1 MARTESDHTDPPPE
15 PPDAGGD
22 PAAPTGTPSLWWWVY
37 ELTMAALAIAV
48 VVLLVSPDQ
57 PWADTANLAI
67 YGVFLLD
74 YTVRLALATDR
85 RRFVRANI
93 PDLIAILPLDFLR
106 IARLARLARL
116 VRLIRAARILWR
128 VSGDLRGILAT
139 NGLGYLLAVTGAL
152 VVGGGVA
159 AWAAEPE
166 FETFIDALWWSLVT
180 TTTVGYGDLAP
191 VSATGRI
198 VASVLMLV
206 GIGMLGMITASLATY
221 FVRSSDDVGDGNVQV
236 AHVREELARRD
247 DLAPVERRRLAA
259 VLTALSEVDEP
270 PPEPATP
277 PGPDPT

>member
-1 MARTESDHTDPPPE
+1 MARTESDHAAAPTE
-15 PPDAGGD
+15 PPDSGGD
-22 PAAPTGTPSLWWWVY
+22 PASPTGTPSLWWWAY
-37 ELTMAALAIAV
+37 ELSMAALAITV

-67 YGVFLLD
+67 YGVFLVD
-74 YTVRLALATDR
+74 YAVRLALATDR

-128 VSGDLRGILAT
+128 VSGDVRGILAT

-152 VVGGGVA
+152 VLGGGLA

-166 FETFIDALWWSLVT
+166 FESYADALWWSLVT

-191 VSATGRI
+191 VSTTGRM
-198 VASVLMLV
+198 VATVLMLV

-221 FVRSSDDVGDGNVQV
+221 FVRGPDRAAGGNDQV
-236 AHVREELARRD
+236 THVRKELARWD
-247 DLAPVERRRLAA
+247 ELGPIERRRLAA
-259 VLTALSEVDEP
+259 VLTALSEVED
-270 PPEPATP
+270 AADGDGRQTSSS
-277 PGPDPT
+277 

>member
-1 MARTESDHTDPPPE
+1 MARTESDLDAPAA
-15 PPDAGGD
+15 PDAGGD
-22 PAAPTGTPSLWWWVY
+22 PASPTGTPSVWWWVY
-37 ELTMAALAIAV
+37 ELTMAALAITV

-57 PWADTANLAI
+57 PWADTTNLAI

-128 VSGDLRGILAT
+128 VTGDIRGILAT

-166 FETFIDALWWSLVT
+166 FETFADALWWSLVT

-191 VSATGRI
+191 VSATGRV
-198 VASVLMLV
+198 VATVLMLV

-221 FVRSSDDVGDGNVQV
+221 FVRAADQAEGGNEQI
-236 AHVREELARRD
+236 AHVREVLDRWD
-247 DLAPVERRRLAA
+247 DLDRAERRRLAA
-259 VLTALSEVDEP
+259 VLTALSEVDDVTSDERSH
-270 PPEPATP
+270 
-277 PGPDPT
+277 